1 MVKIG
6 IMIDIKHGIG
16 GGNMKNILLVTSE
29 AVPYMKTGGL
39 ADVVGSLPRYIDK
52 EEYDIRVIMP

>member
-1 MVKIG
+1 
-6 IMIDIKHGIG
+6 MIDIKHGIG

-39 ADVVGSLPRYIDK
+39 ADVV
-52 EEYDIRVIMP
+52 